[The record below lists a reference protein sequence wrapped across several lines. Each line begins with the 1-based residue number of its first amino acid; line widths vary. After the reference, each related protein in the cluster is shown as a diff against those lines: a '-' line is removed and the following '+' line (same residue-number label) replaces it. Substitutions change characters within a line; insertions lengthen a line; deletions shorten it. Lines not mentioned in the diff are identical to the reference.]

1 MNCSYETKTRPRPT
15 LSVRLRILP
24 VLVAAVV
31 SLASA
36 LPARPDD
43 GRIATTAELHQMRDA
58 GQYRICLQQIARVLR
73 LTDAG
78 KGYDRYDLLLLRG
91 DCLLHLEDP
100 ATAQLAYAAA
110 AKSPVPE
117 QAREA
122 RAIAFLLQ
130 RSTGM
135 TYSPKGAGEAAD
147 GINLASKEGRTKALR
162 ALLQDELRA
171 NEADFRSA
179 AAAENLV
186 PIQDALPK
194 LRDLYAVER
203 AATGG
208 DAKLRPTLEAIAG
221 RARTLIER
229 ELDLTDQSV
238 GALERRAGQT
248 VDVAGGGWWWGRYAR
263 RGLHTRDRR
272 RLRDLID
279 YLQRIEEAVKLGHQ
293 LAVSFDGDATVWDP
307 LVARSSKAVRHAQ
320 DVLDAE

>member
-1 MNCSYETKTRPRPT
+1 M
-15 LSVRLRILP
+15 P
-24 VLVAAVV
+24 VLVAAV
-31 SLASA
+31 SLALT

-73 LTDAG
+73 LTDAA

-100 ATAQLAYAAA
+100 ATAELAYAAG
-110 AKSPVPE
+110 AKSAVPE

-122 RAIAFLLQ
+122 RAMAFLLQ

-135 TYSPKGAGEAAD
+135 TYSPKGAGQAAD
-147 GINLASKEGRTKALR
+147 GINVADKEGRTKALR
-162 ALLQDELRA
+162 ALLQDEMRA

-179 AAAENLV
+179 ITAENLV

-208 DAKLRPTLEAIAG
+208 DAKLRPKLEAIAA

-229 ELDLTDQSV
+229 ELELSDESV
-238 GALERRAGQT
+238 GALERRANQA
-248 VDVAGGGWWWGRYAR
+248 VDVSAGGWWWGRYAR
-263 RGLHTRDRR
+263 RGLYTRDRR
-272 RLRDLID
+272 KLRDLID
-279 YLQRIEEAVKLGHQ
+279 YLQRIEDAVKLGQQ
-293 LAVSFDGDATVWDP
+293 LAVTFDGDATVWDP

-320 DVLDAE
+320 DVLDTE